1 MGFYNEINTISH
13 KMRYNEI
20 NIISHF
26 RACQES
32 ILRSAYQTE
41 KKEISCVTSF
51 LRKSKRKWQS
61 FSHIWLFVTPM
72 YSTVHGLL
80 QARILEW
87 VDFPFSRGSSQP
99 RGQPEQNPS
108 YVSLAQIG
116 PMANDSYKTVR
127 ETHSVRG
134 GSKHMLNI
142 YYMERSGKVLSYF

>member
-51 LRKSKRKWQS
+51 LRKAKES
-61 FSHIWLFVTPM
+61 
-72 YSTVHGLL
+72 
-80 QARILEW
+80 
-87 VDFPFSRGSSQP
+87 
-99 RGQPEQNPS
+99 
-108 YVSLAQIG
+108 
-116 PMANDSYKTVR
+116 DS
-127 ETHSVRG
+127 HSVI
-134 GSKHMLNI
+134 SDSL
-142 YYMERSGKVLSYF
+142 